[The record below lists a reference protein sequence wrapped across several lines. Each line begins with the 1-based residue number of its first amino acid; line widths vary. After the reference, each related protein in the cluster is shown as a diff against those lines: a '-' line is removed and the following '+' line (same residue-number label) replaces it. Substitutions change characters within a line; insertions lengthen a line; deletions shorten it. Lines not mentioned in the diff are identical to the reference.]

1 MDNSKIN
8 NNGFMLILSSPS
20 GAGKTTLTRKL
31 LETDDSLV
39 LSVSATTRS
48 KRTNEEDGKDYHF
61 ISHAEFAAMVRSD
74 EFLEHATVFTNYYGT
89 PKKPVQEVLKK
100 GKNVLFDIDWQGARQ
115 LISKEQN
122 NVVTIFILPPSMEE
136 LNRRLHN
143 RGLDSE
149 EVVQQR
155 MTKAKSEISHFNEY
169 DYVIINDDLNES
181 LARIREIISA
191 EKQKRTRQIQL
202 PEFVKTLLK

>member
-1 MDNSKIN
+1 
-8 NNGFMLILSSPS
+8 MLILSSPS